1 MCAMTA
7 KPADMFVVT
16 RLNTAVHF
24 PTPRCEGA
32 ADRAYVTYVD
42 MSFIF
47 FVHRVLDLTKDMY
60 MLNVLKKTED
70 S

>member
-7 KPADMFVVT
+7 KPADMFVAT
-16 RLNTAVHF
+16 CLNTAPVHLGA
-24 PTPRCEGA
+24 TPRCAEGA
-32 ADRAYVTYVD
+32 ADSVYYHVVC
-42 MSFIF
+42 
-47 FVHRVLDLTKDMY
+47 RVYLDLTKDMY

>member
-24 PTPRCEGA
+24 PTRRCEGA
-32 ADRAYVTYVD
+32 ADRAYVAYVD
-42 MSFIF
+42 MTSICRLYSSFIVF
-47 FVHRVLDLTKDMY
+47 WI
-60 MLNVLKKTED
+60 
-70 S
+70 